1 MRALLQCGLA
11 LRLFPSGQTVDGDTR
26 GCGDRRLHLG
36 TPLLLRPHLLV
47 TCFRLR
53 EALRE
58 LPCGRRPPDGHA
70 HDVAFDDEV
79 VGAAQHDQMLDIVAP
94 QQDEL
99 ALSIEIVD
107 IDDAEPRLSPATA
120 ILAGQGEPLSADP
133 PKHDREKSEKRSDD
147 RERDHVLDD
156 G

>member
-1 MRALLQCGLA
+1 MRALLKCGLA
-11 LRLFPSGQTVDGDTR
+11 LRLFPSGHAVDGNAR
-26 GCGDRRLHLG
+26 GCGDRRLRLR

-53 EALRE
+53 QALRE
-58 LPCGRRPPDGHA
+58 LPGSRCPPDGHA
-70 HDVAFDDEV
+70 HDVAFDDEII
-79 VGAAQHDQMLDIVAP
+79 GAAQHDQMLDVVAP

-99 ALSIEIVD
+99 ALPIEIVD

-120 ILAGQGEPLSADP
+120 ILAGQSEPLSADP

-147 RERDHVLDD
+147 RESDHVLDD